1 MMGNGPPLYDRRGKI
16 KEGQWTGWQLYA
28 HLEQELRDQ
37 DCKVGETSSDFQ
49 VKARGQWGTCVLRSI
64 EF

>member
-1 MMGNGPPLYDRRGKI
+1 MMGNGPLLYDRREKI
-16 KEGQWTGWQLYA
+16 KEGQRTGWRLYV
-28 HLEQELRDQ
+28 HLEQELWDQ
-37 DCKVGETSSDFQ
+37 GCKVGETSSDFQ